1 MKKEFNGFSL
11 IEMIVSVTIILI
23 LTGIGMANFSNLT
36 KSKDLKTATNEI
48 SAWLT
53 DARNLAITNQLP
65 DKTLGLKF
73 VKVTVTGSGV
83 TAVGIDSDGNSKI
96 FFNNVLTN
104 KDGLTISVTA
114 NSSAIDSF
122 GFNSGTGRLL
132 DQSGLFID
140 GPVNIVLSNGASTTL
155 VVNDLGTI
163 NEK

>member
-1 MKKEFNGFSL
+1 M
-11 IEMIVSVTIILI
+11 
-23 LTGIGMANFSNLT
+23 
-36 KSKDLKTATNEI
+36 
-48 SAWLT
+48 
-53 DARNLAITNQLP
+53 AITNQLP